1 MGGALEQLQ
10 IPSGEAASN
19 RGRFLPG
26 GASEQLQNP
35 SWEGPPNLVGPDQ
48 SKGFPANAPWPY
60 IYDAK

>member
-19 RGRFLPG
+19 RGKFLQEA
-26 GASEQLQNP
+26 ASEQLQNP
-35 SWEGPPNLVGPDQ
+35 SMVGPPNLVGPDQ
-48 SKGFPANAPWPY
+48 AEGFPANAPWSY